1 MRVCRWIGIGVAL
14 AGAAIGAEGQELDRI
29 AEGRDVVE
37 LRYPARAGV
46 CGTGDGI
53 LIRRPD
59 GRTSWYGGDRS
70 WSRFPDDD
78 VDPPCRTGD
87 VYVRLE
93 RSGDQWQRVRLA
105 VGRLPEATEAE
116 PRRVTGAAAAAFF
129 LDQLPETRD
138 GAVHE
143 LMLAASLAEA
153 ETWPRLLELARDRTL
168 RPRARKGAIHW
179 LGREAAG
186 EAAAAL
192 GGIVGD
198 PTEED
203 EVREAAV
210 FALSQLP
217 DERAIPLLIRI
228 ARTTDDARVRSRALF
243 WLAEFDDPRALSLF
257 EEILTGGGS

>member
-1 MRVCRWIGIGVAL
+1 MRAWRWIGIGVAL
-14 AGAAIGAEGQELDRI
+14 AGVAAGASGQDL
-29 AEGRDVVE
+29 GRGDVVE

-53 LIRRPD
+53 LIRSAD
-59 GRTSWYGGDRS
+59 GATRWYGNHGS
-70 WSRFPDDD
+70 WSRFQDDD

-87 VYVRLE
+87 VHARLE
-93 RSGDQWQRVRLA
+93 RSGDRWSRVSLA
-105 VGRLPEATEAE
+105 VGRLPAATGAAE
-116 PRRVTGAAAAAFF
+116 PRRMTGEAAAAFF
-129 LDQLPETRD
+129 LDQIAKTRD
-138 GAVHE
+138 RAVHE
-143 LMLAASLAEA
+143 LFLAASLAEA
-153 ETWPRLLELARDRTL
+153 ETWPRLMELARDRTL
-168 RPRARKGAIHW
+168 RPRARKAAIHW

-186 EAAAAL
+186 QAAAAL

-217 DERAIPLLIRI
+217 ADEAIPLLIQI
-228 ARTTDDARVRSRALF
+228 ARTSDDARVRSRALF

-257 EEILTGGGS
+257 EEILGASGGD